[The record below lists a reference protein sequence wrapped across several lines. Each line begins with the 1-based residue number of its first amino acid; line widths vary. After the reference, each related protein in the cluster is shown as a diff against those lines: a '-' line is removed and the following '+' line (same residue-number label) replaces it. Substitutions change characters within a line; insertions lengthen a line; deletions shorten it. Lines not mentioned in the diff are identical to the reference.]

1 MLYEKYLKGMKI
13 CPFCELSK
21 DEIIRQ
27 NKFAILTMARAPYT
41 KNHLLIVTKRH
52 VMKLN
57 KMNSNEKNDV
67 EKLVY
72 YGMNKL
78 HKKYKDVTVLYKEG
92 SKKGVGKSIDHLH
105 YHLIP
110 ELQIGSSKVNWKT
123 RKLMGNED
131 YKKMIKGFGNRF

>member
-1 MLYEKYLKGMKI
+1 MIYKKYLKDMKS

-21 DEIIRQ
+21 DEILRQ
-27 NKFAILTMARAPYT
+27 NDLAILTMARAPYV
-41 KNHLLIVTKRH
+41 KDHLLIVPKRH
-52 VMKLN
+52 VIKLN
-57 KMNSNEKNDV
+57 KMTSEEKDAV

-78 HKKYKDVTVLYKEG
+78 HRRYKDVTVLYKEG

-110 ELQIGSSKVNWKT
+110 ELQIGSSKVNWET
-123 RKLMGNED
+123 RKLASDEKYREMVE
-131 YKKMIKGFGNRF
+131 GFKDRL

>member
-1 MLYEKYLKGMKI
+1 MLYEKYLKGLNN

-21 DEIIRQ
+21 EEILKQ
-27 NKFAILTMARAPYT
+27 NDLAILTMARAPYT
-41 KNHLLIVTKRH
+41 KDHLLIVPKRH
-52 VMKLN
+52 VKKLN
-57 KMNSNEKNDV
+57 KMTTEEKDAV

-72 YGMNKL
+72 YGMKKL
-78 HKKYKDVTVLYKEG
+78 HRKYRDVTLLYKEG

-123 RKLMGNED
+123 RKLKSDEE
-131 YKKMIKGFGNRF
+131 YKGIVKKFRDKL

>member
-1 MLYEKYLKGMKI
+1 MLYQKYLRKLKE
-13 CPFCELSK
+13 CPFCNLSK
-21 DEIIRQ
+21 EEIVRQ
-27 NKFAILTMARAPYT
+27 NDLAILTMAKAPYV
-41 KNHLLIVTKRH
+41 KNHLLVVPKRH

-57 KMNSNEKNDV
+57 KMTSREKDAV

-72 YGMNKL
+72 YGMKKL
-78 HKKYKDVTVLYKEG
+78 HKKYRDVTVLYKEG

-123 RKLMGNED
+123 RTLRSDED
-131 YKKMIKGFGNRF
+131 YKKMVEGL

>member
-1 MLYEKYLKGMKI
+1 MKK
-13 CPFCELSK
+13 CPFCSLDR

-27 NKFAILTMARAPYT
+27 NDLAMLILARAPYV
-41 KNHLLIVTKRH
+41 KDHLLIVPKRH

-57 KMNSNEKNDV
+57 KMTPAEKDAV

-72 YGMNKL
+72 YGMKKL
-78 HKKYKDVTVLYKEG
+78 HKRYKNVSVLYKEG
-92 SKKGVGKSIDHLH
+92 NKKEVGKSIDHLH

-123 RKLMGNED
+123 RKLRSDED
-131 YKKMIKGFGNRF
+131 YKKLVKKLKSRL